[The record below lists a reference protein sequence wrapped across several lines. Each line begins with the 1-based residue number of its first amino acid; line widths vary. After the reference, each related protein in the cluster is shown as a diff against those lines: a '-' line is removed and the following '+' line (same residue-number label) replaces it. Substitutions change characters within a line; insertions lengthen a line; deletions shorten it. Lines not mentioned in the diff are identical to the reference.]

1 MLRRQ
6 RRPHIM
12 SGVYDRDAAP
22 RFVVENSSDHR
33 VGSPVQPCGRLVEQQ
48 QVGLLRESAS
58 DQHSVALP
66 AGEFADLR
74 VGKVADFHPV
84 HRLGHDG
91 TVAGQQ
97 RPPRASVRPSP
108 YGDDVA
114 HGHRQPV
121 ADADVLAH
129 VREPT
134 GHTANSPGGRSKDAG
149 DHVEQC
155 RLTGTVGTEDRVHD
169 TAPHAC
175 RYTAQGRGAT
185 VTGCDGVQFDV
196 WRLSAQHCF
205 TS

>member
-6 RRPHIM
+6 RRPHVVGGM
-12 SGVYDRDAAP
+12 YDGDAAP

-33 VGSPVQPCGRLVEQQ
+33 VGSPVQACGRLVEQQ
-48 QVGLLRESAS
+48 QIGLLRESAS

-74 VGKVADFHPV
+74 VGKVADLHPV

-97 RPPRASVRPSP
+97 WPPRASVRPSP
-108 YGDDVA
+108 HGDDVA
-114 HGHRQPV
+114 HGHRQPF

-134 GHTANSPGGRSKDAG
+134 GHTANSPGGRCEDAG
-149 DHVEQC
+149 DHVEQR
-155 RLTGTVGTEDRVHD
+155 RLAGTVGTEDSVHD
-169 TAPHAC
+169 AALHAC
-175 RYTAQGRGAT
+175 RHPTQGRAAT
-185 VTGCDGVQFDV
+185 VTGCDGDQFDV
-196 WRLSAQHCF
+196 WRLSAQQGF